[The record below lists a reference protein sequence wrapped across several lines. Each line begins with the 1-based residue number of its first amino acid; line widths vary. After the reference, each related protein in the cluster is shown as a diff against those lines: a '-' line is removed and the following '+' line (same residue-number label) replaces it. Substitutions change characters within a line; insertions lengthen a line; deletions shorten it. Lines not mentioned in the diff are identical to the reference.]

1 MELTPVIKDS
11 FLQFAGAV
19 LQSRAIV
26 DVRDLIK
33 PSARQIFYCLYTDKF
48 VHSRPFQ
55 KTLKAIGSCFRVYIH
70 GDASAE
76 GVIMRSGQPFSMR
89 YPLMEIEGSYGTLLS
104 SGSWAAPRYCSARLS
119 ELAEYLFKDLDK
131 NTIEEWRDNYDN
143 TEKYPSV
150 LPSKGFFNI
159 VNGGYGI
166 GVGASSSIP
175 QYNLKEVNEALIKLL
190 WNPDIDFD
198 EIYCPPDFATGAEL
212 LNNAEVKESHKHG
225 NGSAC
230 KLRAIIEWDENDR
243 CFIVKELPYMVY
255 TETICGELEKLI
267 NEDINCG
274 IERFNDLTGEKPLIK
289 IYLTKHA
296 NPNRV
301 IKSLYKNTSLQT
313 HYSINFTMLENGRF
327 PRVFSWREVLISYLT
342 HQKTVYRRGFEYDL
356 NKIEARLHII
366 DGLLKAISAID
377 EVITTIRQSPSVA
390 TANKSLQLLLSIDE
404 IQAKAILDLK
414 LSRLTKLDVNKIIE
428 EQNELLNSA
437 NNIKAILA
445 DENLLNKEIEKDLRE
460 VMSKFGDER
469 RTRVLNI
476 EKEEDEPLEERK
488 LSLAFTNYGSVIV
501 SETSSL
507 YVQRRGGRGKNFEL
521 EDGEYV
527 VDNVIGKNTDTIL
540 FFSNK
545 GNFYPLK
552 MDEIDIGKKIYL
564 HQFVDFSNDEEI
576 KAALV
581 LTTTTKYNY
590 ILFTT
595 KKGYIK
601 KTHISEYSGKRKMS
615 KKAINLVEDDE
626 IVDINFVNDDRIGI
640 LTNQGHFVM
649 IDSSNINPIG
659 RITRGIIG
667 IKLNKDDYVIASHSI
682 AENDEEL
689 FIATEDGNGLRRNL
703 NDFRI
708 TNKGTKGVKIQKEE
722 QKLSDFLTFK
732 EKSDIMVIS
741 NKSRIIIDS
750 NTVRMLKQGGI
761 GVKLIKLH
769 DKEKVIKILKFN

>member
-212 LNNAEVKESHKHG
+212 LNNEEVKESHKHG

-342 HQKTVYRRGFEYDL
+342 HQKIVYRRGFEYDL

-366 DGLLKAISAID
+366 DSLLKAISAID

-390 TANKSLQLLLSIDE
+390 IANKSLQLLLSIDE

-552 MDEIDIGKKIYL
+552 MDEIDIGKKYIYINL
-564 HQFVDFSNDEEI
+564 LIF
-576 KAALV
+576 LM
-581 LTTTTKYNY
+581 
-590 ILFTT
+590 T
-595 KKGYIK
+595 KK
-601 KTHISEYSGKRKMS
+601 
-615 KKAINLVEDDE
+615 
-626 IVDINFVNDDRIGI
+626 
-640 LTNQGHFVM
+640 
-649 IDSSNINPIG
+649 
-659 RITRGIIG
+659 
-667 IKLNKDDYVIASHSI
+667 
-682 AENDEEL
+682 
-689 FIATEDGNGLRRNL
+689 
-703 NDFRI
+703 
-708 TNKGTKGVKIQKEE
+708 
-722 QKLSDFLTFK
+722 
-732 EKSDIMVIS
+732 
-741 NKSRIIIDS
+741 
-750 NTVRMLKQGGI
+750 
-761 GVKLIKLH
+761 
-769 DKEKVIKILKFN
+769 